1 VILKLEE
8 KLPVILRSFV
18 SFFSVF
24 LCFSFYRKK
33 NSESEQSCY
42 VFGDGPSIKYMD
54 LKFFAN
60 LPSIA
65 TNEIINHVDFEHLDC
80 KYWIMPEPVFFW
92 PGNTS
97 VMSDRSTLVRR
108 YKRGLH
114 PRALKDKSIKPIL
127 NVLSFPFTFQSR
139 AHYFYY
145 GRRHFKH
152 LPIAQREDAFAGTI
166 NSAITIA
173 IHLGYKKIY
182 LIGFDYTHKPSTSLH
197 WYEHGR
203 GIKTNHSGYNS
214 DYFKEALRYIDIVTV
229 TIDAESE
236 FLPFITYETLT
247 GEKPRYKENFEILSQ
262 DRYETLRNHKTY
274 LI

>member
-1 VILKLEE
+1 VISKLKA
-8 KLPVILRSFV
+8 KLPIILRSCV

-24 LCFSFYRKK
+24 LCFSFYKQK
-33 NSESEQSCY
+33 NSESEKNCF

-54 LKFFAN
+54 LKLFAN

-65 TNEIINHVDFEHLDC
+65 TNEIINHVDFEYLDC

-92 PGNTS
+92 PGNTT
-97 VMSDRSTLVRR
+97 VISDRVTLVRR

-114 PRALKDKSIKPIL
+114 PRALKNKSIKPIL
-127 NVLSFPFTFQSR
+127 NVLSLPFTFRSR

-152 LPIAQREDAFAGTI
+152 LPIAKRDDAFAGTI

-173 IHLGYKKIY
+173 IHLGYKKIF
-182 LIGFDYTHKPSTSLH
+182 LIGFDYTHSPSTSLH
-197 WYEHGR
+197 WYEYGR

-214 DYFKEALRYIDIVTV
+214 DYFKEALTYIDIVTV

-236 FLPFITYETLT
+236 LLPFITYEALT
-247 GEKPRYKENFEILSQ
+247 GEKPEYRENFEILSP